1 MDNVH
6 ALSLR
11 MARYGW
17 EYGTHPTSGS
27 GPLKQG

>member
-11 MARYGW
+11 MARYGS
-17 EYGTHPTSGS
+17 EYGIHPTAGS